1 MQRCP
6 EPELMNGVDQIAAY
20 ASADFSAGDDVTIAR
35 IRSLIAACPL
45 AKEPVVVD
53 LGCGPGNITLRLA
66 RLLPDARV
74 IGIDGAER
82 MLALARQR
90 AADQELA
97 IEFLHR
103 DLRQLKGLLKA
114 DLVVSNSLLHQLHD
128 PLLLWRV
135 TSELANRGCRVLHR
149 DLRRPESMD
158 ELNHLQTLH
167 LPDAPAVLVQDFR
180 ASLRA
185 AFEPSEVAAQLRMTG
200 LKQLSVQLE
209 QDRYLVVSGL
219 VN

>member
-1 MQRCP
+1 MKRCP
-6 EPELMNGVDQIAAY
+6 EPELMNGVDQVAAY
-20 ASADFSAGDDVTIAR
+20 AAADFSAGDGVTIDR
-35 IRSLIAACPL
+35 IRSLIAERPL
-45 AKEPVVVD
+45 GNNPVVVD
-53 LGCGPGNITLRLA
+53 LGCGPGNITVLLA
-66 RLLPDARV
+66 RLLPEARV

-82 MLALARQR
+82 MLQVARQR
-90 AADQELA
+90 AADQDLA

-103 DLRQLKGLLKA
+103 DLRQIRGLKA

-149 DLRRPESMD
+149 DLRRPDSMD
-158 ELNHLQTLH
+158 ELIRLQTLH
-167 LPDAPAVLVQDFR
+167 LPDAPGVLLQDFR

-185 AFEPSEVAAQLRMTG
+185 SFEPAEVADQLRMTG
-200 LKQLSVQLE
+200 LQQLSIQLE
-209 QDRYLVVSGL
+209 GDRYLVVSGL

>member
-6 EPELMNGVDQIAAY
+6 EPELMNGVDQVAAY
-20 ASADFSAGDDVTIAR
+20 AAADFSAGDDVTIDR
-35 IRSLIAACPL
+35 IHSLVAERPLGRSPI
-45 AKEPVVVD
+45 VVD
-53 LGCGPGNITLRLA
+53 LGCGPGNITVLLA
-66 RLLPDARV
+66 RLLPEATV

-82 MLALARQR
+82 MLELARQR
-90 AADQELA
+90 AADQALA

-103 DLRQLKGLLKA
+103 DLRQIKGLKA

-135 TSELANRGCRVLHR
+135 TSQLANRGCRVLHR

-167 LPDAPAVLVQDFR
+167 LPDAPELLLQDFR

-185 AFEPSEVAAQLRMTG
+185 AFEPAEVADQLRITG
-200 LKQLSVQLE
+200 MKQLSVQLE
-209 QDRYLVVSGL
+209 GDRYLVVSGL

>member
-6 EPELMNGVDQIAAY
+6 EPELMNGVDQVTAY
-20 ASADFSAGDDVTIAR
+20 AAADFSAGDDVTIDR
-35 IRSLIAACPL
+35 IRSLVAERPL
-45 AKEPVVVD
+45 GKSPIVVD
-53 LGCGPGNITLRLA
+53 LGCGPGNITVLLA
-66 RLLPDARV
+66 RLLPEATV

-82 MLALARQR
+82 MLELARQR
-90 AADQELA
+90 AADQALA

-103 DLRQLKGLLKA
+103 DLRQIKGLKA

-135 TSELANRGCRVLHR
+135 TSQLANRGCRVLHR
-149 DLRRPESMD
+149 DLRRPKSMD

-167 LPDAPAVLVQDFR
+167 LPDAPELLLQDFR

-185 AFEPSEVAAQLRMTG
+185 AFEPAEVADQLRITG
-200 LKQLSVQLE
+200 MKQLSVQLE
-209 QDRYLVVSGL
+209 GDRYLVVSGL

>member
-6 EPELMNGVDQIAAY
+6 EPELMNGVDQVAAY
-20 ASADFSAGDDVTIAR
+20 AAADFSAGDDVTIDR
-35 IRSLIAACPL
+35 IRSLVAERPL
-45 AKEPVVVD
+45 GKSPIVVD
-53 LGCGPGNITLRLA
+53 LGCGPGNITVLLA
-66 RLLPDARV
+66 RLLPEATV

-82 MLALARQR
+82 MLELARQR
-90 AADQELA
+90 AADQNLA
-97 IEFLHR
+97 IEFLHQ
-103 DLRQLKGLLKA
+103 DLRQIKGLKA

-149 DLRRPESMD
+149 DLRRPKSMD

-167 LPDAPAVLVQDFR
+167 LPDAPEVLIEDFR

-185 AFEPSEVAAQLRMTG
+185 AFEPAEVVDQLRITG
-200 LKQLSVQLE
+200 MKQLSVQLE
-209 QDRYLVVSGL
+209 GDRYLVVSGL

>member
-6 EPELMNGVDQIAAY
+6 EPELMNGVDQVTAY
-20 ASADFSAGDDVTIAR
+20 AAADFSAGDDVTIDR
-35 IRSLIAACPL
+35 IRSLVAEWPL
-45 AKEPVVVD
+45 GNSPIVVD
-53 LGCGPGNITLRLA
+53 LGCGPGNITVLLA
-66 RLLPDARV
+66 RLLPEARV

-82 MLALARQR
+82 MLELARQR
-90 AADQELA
+90 AADQALA

-103 DLRQLKGLLKA
+103 DLRQIKGLKA

-135 TSELANRGCRVLHR
+135 TSQLANRGCRVLHR

-167 LPDAPAVLVQDFR
+167 LPDAPELLLQDFR

-185 AFEPSEVAAQLRMTG
+185 AFEPAEVVDQLRITG
-200 LKQLSVQLE
+200 MKQLSVQLE
-209 QDRYLVVSGL
+209 GDRYLVVSGL

>member
-6 EPELMNGVDQIAAY
+6 EPELMNGVDQVAAY
-20 ASADFSAGDDVTIAR
+20 AAADFSAGDDVTIDR
-35 IRSLIAACPL
+35 IRSLVAERPL
-45 AKEPVVVD
+45 GNSPIVVD
-53 LGCGPGNITLRLA
+53 LGCGPGNITVLLA
-66 RLLPDARV
+66 RLLPEARV

-82 MLALARQR
+82 MLELARQR
-90 AADQELA
+90 AADQNLA
-97 IEFLHR
+97 IEFLHQ
-103 DLRQLKGLLKA
+103 DLRQIKGLKA

-149 DLRRPESMD
+149 DLRRPKSMD

-167 LPDAPAVLVQDFR
+167 LPDAPELLLQDFR

-185 AFEPSEVAAQLRMTG
+185 AFEPAEVVDQLRITG
-200 LKQLSVQLE
+200 MKQLSVQLE
-209 QDRYLVVSGL
+209 GDRYLVVSGL

>member
-6 EPELMNGVDQIAAY
+6 EPELMNAVDQVAAY
-20 ASADFSAGDDVTIAR
+20 AAADFSAGDDVTIDR
-35 IRSLIAACPL
+35 IHSLIAERPL
-45 AKEPVVVD
+45 GNNPVVVD
-53 LGCGPGNITLRLA
+53 LGCGPGNITLLLA
-66 RLLPDARV
+66 RLLPEARV
-74 IGIDGAER
+74 IGIDGADR
-82 MLALARQR
+82 MLELARQR
-90 AADQELA
+90 AADQGLA
-97 IEFLHR
+97 IEFLHQ
-103 DLRQLKGLLKA
+103 DLRQIRGLKA

-149 DLRRPESMD
+149 DLRRPESME

-167 LPDAPAVLVQDFR
+167 LPDAPEVLLQDFR

-185 AFEPSEVAAQLRMTG
+185 AFEPAEVAEQLRMTAMQ
-200 LKQLSVQLE
+200 QLSVQLE
-209 QDRYLVVSGL
+209 GDRYLVVSGL

>member
-6 EPELMNGVDQIAAY
+6 EPELMNGVDQVAAY
-20 ASADFSAGDDVTIAR
+20 AAADFSAGDDVTIDR
-35 IRSLIAACPL
+35 IHSLIAERPL
-45 AKEPVVVD
+45 GNNPVVVD
-53 LGCGPGNITLRLA
+53 LGCGPGNITLLLA
-66 RLLPDARV
+66 RLLPEARV

-82 MLALARQR
+82 MLELARQR
-90 AADQELA
+90 AADQGLA
-97 IEFLHR
+97 IVFLHQ
-103 DLRQLKGLLKA
+103 DLRQIRGLKA

-158 ELNHLQTLH
+158 QLNHLQTLH
-167 LPDAPAVLVQDFR
+167 LPDAPEVLLQDFR

-185 AFEPSEVAAQLRMTG
+185 AFEPAEVADQLRITG
-200 LKQLSVQLE
+200 MKQLSIQLE
-209 QDRYLVVSGL
+209 GDRYLVVSGL

>member
-6 EPELMNGVDQIAAY
+6 EPELMNGVDQVAAY
-20 ASADFSAGDDVTIAR
+20 AAADFSAGDEVTIDR
-35 IRSLIAACPL
+35 IHSLIAERPL
-45 AKEPVVVD
+45 GNNPVVVD
-53 LGCGPGNITLRLA
+53 LGCGPGNITLLLA
-66 RLLPDARV
+66 RLLPEARV
-74 IGIDGAER
+74 IGIDGADR
-82 MLALARQR
+82 MLELARQR
-90 AADQELA
+90 AADQGLA
-97 IEFLHR
+97 IEFLHQ
-103 DLRQLKGLLKA
+103 DLRQIRGLKA

-135 TSELANRGCRVLHR
+135 TSQLANRGCRVLHR

-167 LPDAPAVLVQDFR
+167 LPDAPGVLLQDFR

-185 AFEPSEVAAQLRMTG
+185 AFEPAEVADQLRMTG
-200 LKQLSVQLE
+200 LQQLSVQLE
-209 QDRYLVVSGL
+209 GDRYLVVSGL

>member
-6 EPELMNGVDQIAAY
+6 EPELMNGVDQVAAY
-20 ASADFSAGDDVTIAR
+20 AAADFSAGDDVTIDR
-35 IRSLIAACPL
+35 IRSLVAEWPL
-45 AKEPVVVD
+45 GNSPIVVD
-53 LGCGPGNITLRLA
+53 LGCGPGNITVLLA
-66 RLLPDARV
+66 RLLPEARV

-82 MLALARQR
+82 MLELARQR
-90 AADQELA
+90 AADQDLA

-103 DLRQLKGLLKA
+103 DLRHIKGLKA

-135 TSELANRGCRVLHR
+135 TSQLANRGCRVLHR
-149 DLRRPESMD
+149 DLRRPQSMD

-167 LPDAPAVLVQDFR
+167 LPDAPELLLQDFR

-185 AFEPSEVAAQLRMTG
+185 AFEPAEVVDQLRITG
-200 LKQLSVQLE
+200 MKQLSVQLE
-209 QDRYLVVSGL
+209 GDRYLVVSGL

>member
-6 EPELMNGVDQIAAY
+6 EPELMNGVDQVAAY
-20 ASADFSAGDDVTIAR
+20 AAADFSAGDDVTIDR
-35 IRSLIAACPL
+35 IRSLVAERPL
-45 AKEPVVVD
+45 GKSPIVVD
-53 LGCGPGNITLRLA
+53 LGCGPGNITVLLA
-66 RLLPDARV
+66 RLLPEATV

-82 MLALARQR
+82 MLELARQR
-90 AADQELA
+90 AADQNLA
-97 IEFLHR
+97 IEFLHQ
-103 DLRQLKGLLKA
+103 DLRQIKGLKA

-135 TSELANRGCRVLHR
+135 TSQLANRGCRVLHR
-149 DLRRPESMD
+149 DLRRPKSMD

-167 LPDAPAVLVQDFR
+167 LPDAPELLLQDFR

-185 AFEPSEVAAQLRMTG
+185 AFEPAEVVDQLRITG
-200 LKQLSVQLE
+200 MKQLSVQLE
-209 QDRYLVVSGL
+209 GDRYLVVSGL

>member
-6 EPELMNGVDQIAAY
+6 EPELMNGVDQVAAY
-20 ASADFSAGDDVTIAR
+20 AAADFSAGDDVTIDR
-35 IRSLIAACPL
+35 IRSLVAERPL
-45 AKEPVVVD
+45 GNSPIVVD
-53 LGCGPGNITLRLA
+53 LGCGPGNITVLLA
-66 RLLPDARV
+66 RLLPEARV

-82 MLALARQR
+82 MLELARQR
-90 AADQELA
+90 AADQALA

-103 DLRQLKGLLKA
+103 DLRQIKGLKA

-135 TSELANRGCRVLHR
+135 TSQLANRGCRVLHR

-167 LPDAPAVLVQDFR
+167 LPDAPEPLLQDFR

-185 AFEPSEVAAQLRMTG
+185 AFEPAEVVDQLRITG
-200 LKQLSVQLE
+200 MKQLSVQLE
-209 QDRYLVVSGL
+209 GDRYLVVSGL

>member
-6 EPELMNGVDQIAAY
+6 EPELMNGVDQVAAY
-20 ASADFSAGDDVTIAR
+20 AAADFSAGDDVTIDR
-35 IRSLIAACPL
+35 IRSLVAERPL
-45 AKEPVVVD
+45 GRSPIVVD
-53 LGCGPGNITLRLA
+53 LGCGPGNITVLLA
-66 RLLPDARV
+66 RLLPEATV

-82 MLALARQR
+82 MLELARQR
-90 AADQELA
+90 AADQALA

-103 DLRQLKGLLKA
+103 DLRQIKGLKA

-135 TSELANRGCRVLHR
+135 TSQLANRGCRVLHR

-167 LPDAPAVLVQDFR
+167 LPDAPELLLQDFR

-185 AFEPSEVAAQLRMTG
+185 AFEPAEVADQLRITG
-200 LKQLSVQLE
+200 MKQLSVQLE
-209 QDRYLVVSGL
+209 GDRYLVVSGL

>member
-1 MQRCP
+1 M
-6 EPELMNGVDQIAAY
+6 L
-20 ASADFSAGDDVTIAR
+20 
-35 IRSLIAACPL
+35 
-45 AKEPVVVD
+45 
-53 LGCGPGNITLRLA
+53 LA
-66 RLLPDARV
+66 RLLPEARV

-82 MLALARQR
+82 MLELARQR
-90 AADQELA
+90 AADQNLA

-103 DLRQLKGLLKA
+103 DLRQIKGLKA

-135 TSELANRGCRVLHR
+135 TSQLANRGCRVLHR

-167 LPDAPAVLVQDFR
+167 LPDAPELLLQDFR

-185 AFEPSEVAAQLRMTG
+185 AFEPAEVVDQLRITG
-200 LKQLSVQLE
+200 MKQLSVQLE
-209 QDRYLVVSGL
+209 GDRYLVVSGL

>member
-6 EPELMNGVDQIAAY
+6 EPELMNGVDQVAAY
-20 ASADFSAGDDVTIAR
+20 AAADFSAGDDVTIDR
-35 IRSLIAACPL
+35 IRSLVAEWPL
-45 AKEPVVVD
+45 GNRPIVVD
-53 LGCGPGNITLRLA
+53 LGCGPGNITVLLA
-66 RLLPDARV
+66 RLLPEARV

-82 MLALARQR
+82 MLELARQR
-90 AADQELA
+90 AADQALA

-103 DLRQLKGLLKA
+103 DLRQIKGLKA

-135 TSELANRGCRVLHR
+135 TSQLAKRGCRVLHR

-167 LPDAPAVLVQDFR
+167 LPDAPELLLQDFR

-185 AFEPSEVAAQLRMTG
+185 AFEPAEVVDQLRITG
-200 LKQLSVQLE
+200 MKQLSVQLE
-209 QDRYLVVSGL
+209 GDRYLVVSGL

>member
-6 EPELMNGVDQIAAY
+6 EPELMNGVDQVAAY
-20 ASADFSAGDDVTIAR
+20 AAADFSAGDDVTIDR
-35 IRSLIAACPL
+35 ISSLVADRPL
-45 AKEPVVVD
+45 GNNPVVVD
-53 LGCGPGNITLRLA
+53 LGCGPGNITLLLA
-66 RLLPDARV
+66 RLLPEAMV

-90 AADQELA
+90 AADQGLA

-103 DLRQLKGLLKA
+103 DLRQIQGLKA

-135 TSELANRGCRVLHR
+135 TSELAKRGCCVLHR
-149 DLRRPESMD
+149 DLRRPESM
-158 ELNHLQTLH
+158 EALNHLQTLH
-167 LPDAPAVLVQDFR
+167 LPDAPEVLIQDFR

-185 AFEPSEVAAQLRMTG
+185 AFEPSEVVDQLQMTG
-200 LKQLSVQLE
+200 MEQLSVQLE
-209 QDRYLVVSGL
+209 GDRYLVVSGL

>member
-6 EPELMNGVDQIAAY
+6 EPELMNGVDQVAAY
-20 ASADFSAGDDVTIAR
+20 AAADFSAGDDVTLDR
-35 IRSLIAACPL
+35 IQSLIAERPL
-45 AKEPVVVD
+45 GNNPVVVD
-53 LGCGPGNITLRLA
+53 LGCGPGNITLLLA
-66 RLLPDARV
+66 RLLPEARV
-74 IGIDGAER
+74 IGIDGADR
-82 MLALARQR
+82 MLELARQR
-90 AADQELA
+90 AADQGLA
-97 IEFLHR
+97 IEFLHQ
-103 DLRQLKGLLKA
+103 DLRQIRGLKA

-158 ELNHLQTLH
+158 ELNHLQALH
-167 LPDAPAVLVQDFR
+167 LPDAPEVLIEDFR

-185 AFEPSEVAAQLRMTG
+185 AFEPSEVAEQLRITAMQ
-200 LKQLSVQLE
+200 QLSVQLE
-209 QDRYLVVSGL
+209 GDRYLVVSGL

>member
-6 EPELMNGVDQIAAY
+6 EPELMNGVDQVAAY
-20 ASADFSAGDDVTIAR
+20 AAADFSAGDDVTIDR
-35 IRSLIAACPL
+35 IHSLIAERPL
-45 AKEPVVVD
+45 GNNPVVVD
-53 LGCGPGNITLRLA
+53 LGCGPGNITLLLA
-66 RLLPDARV
+66 RLLPEARV
-74 IGIDGAER
+74 IGIDGADR
-82 MLALARQR
+82 MLELARQR
-90 AADQELA
+90 AADQGLA
-97 IEFLHR
+97 IAFLHR
-103 DLRQLKGLLKA
+103 DLRQLRGLKA

-158 ELNHLQTLH
+158 ELNHLQALH
-167 LPDAPAVLVQDFR
+167 LPDAPEVLIEDFR

-185 AFEPSEVAAQLRMTG
+185 AFEPSEVAEQLRMTAMQ
-200 LKQLSVQLE
+200 QLSVQLE
-209 QDRYLVVSGL
+209 GDRYLVVSGL

>member
-6 EPELMNGVDQIAAY
+6 EPELMNGVDQVAAY
-20 ASADFSAGDDVTIAR
+20 AAADFSAGDDVTIDR
-35 IRSLIAACPL
+35 IRSLVAERPL
-45 AKEPVVVD
+45 GKSPIVVD
-53 LGCGPGNITLRLA
+53 LGCGPGNITVLLA
-66 RLLPDARV
+66 RLLPEATV

-82 MLALARQR
+82 MLELARQR
-90 AADQELA
+90 AADQNLA
-97 IEFLHR
+97 IEFLHQ
-103 DLRQLKGLLKA
+103 DLRQIKGLKA

-167 LPDAPAVLVQDFR
+167 LPDAPEVLIEDFR

-185 AFEPSEVAAQLRMTG
+185 AFEPAEVVDQLRITG
-200 LKQLSVQLE
+200 MKQLSVQLE
-209 QDRYLVVSGL
+209 GDRYLVVSGL

>member
-6 EPELMNGVDQIAAY
+6 EPELMNGVDQVAAY
-20 ASADFSAGDDVTIAR
+20 AAADFSAGDGVTIDR
-35 IRSLIAACPL
+35 IRSLIAERPL
-45 AKEPVVVD
+45 GSNPVVVD
-53 LGCGPGNITLRLA
+53 LGCGPGNITLLLA
-66 RLLPDARV
+66 RLLPEARV

-82 MLALARQR
+82 MLELARQR
-90 AADQELA
+90 AADQGLA
-97 IEFLHR
+97 IEFLHQ
-103 DLRQLKGLLKA
+103 DLRQIRGLKA

-149 DLRRPESMD
+149 DLRRPESME
-158 ELNHLQTLH
+158 ELNHLQALH
-167 LPDAPAVLVQDFR
+167 LPDAPEVLIEDFR

-185 AFEPSEVAAQLRMTG
+185 AFEPSEVAEQLRITAMQ
-200 LKQLSVQLE
+200 QLSVQLE
-209 QDRYLVVSGL
+209 GDRYLVVSGL

>member
-1 MQRCP
+1 MQSCP
-6 EPELMNGVDQIAAY
+6 EPELMNGVDQVAAY
-20 ASADFSAGDDVTIAR
+20 AAADFSAGDDVTIDR
-35 IRSLIAACPL
+35 IRSLVAERPL
-45 AKEPVVVD
+45 GNNPIVVD
-53 LGCGPGNITLRLA
+53 LGCGPGNITVLLA
-66 RLLPDARV
+66 RLLPEATV

-82 MLALARQR
+82 MLELARQR
-90 AADQELA
+90 AADQNLA
-97 IEFLHR
+97 IEFLHQ
-103 DLRQLKGLLKA
+103 DLRQIKGLKA

-149 DLRRPESMD
+149 DLRRPKSMD

-167 LPDAPAVLVQDFR
+167 LSDAPEVLLQDFR

-185 AFEPSEVAAQLRMTG
+185 AFEPAEVVDQLRITG
-200 LKQLSVQLE
+200 MKQLSVQLE
-209 QDRYLVVSGL
+209 GDRYLVVSGL

>member
-6 EPELMNGVDQIAAY
+6 EPELMNGVDQVAAY
-20 ASADFSAGDDVTIAR
+20 AAADFSAGDDVTIDR
-35 IRSLIAACPL
+35 IRSLVAEWPL
-45 AKEPVVVD
+45 GNSPIVVD
-53 LGCGPGNITLRLA
+53 LGCGPGNITVLLA
-66 RLLPDARV
+66 RLLPEARV

-82 MLALARQR
+82 MLELARQR
-90 AADQELA
+90 AADQNLA

-103 DLRQLKGLLKA
+103 DLRQIKGLKA

-135 TSELANRGCRVLHR
+135 TSQLANRGCRVLHR

-167 LPDAPAVLVQDFR
+167 LPDAPELLLQDFR

-185 AFEPSEVAAQLRMTG
+185 AFEPAEVVDQLRITG
-200 LKQLSVQLE
+200 MKQLSVQLE
-209 QDRYLVVSGL
+209 GDRYLVVSGL

>member
-6 EPELMNGVDQIAAY
+6 EPELMNGVDQVAAY
-20 ASADFSAGDDVTIAR
+20 AAADFSAGDDVTLDR
-35 IRSLIAACPL
+35 IHSLIAERPL
-45 AKEPVVVD
+45 GNNPVVVD
-53 LGCGPGNITLRLA
+53 LGCGPGNITLLLA
-66 RLLPDARV
+66 RLLPEARV
-74 IGIDGAER
+74 IGIDGADR
-82 MLALARQR
+82 MLELARQR
-90 AADQELA
+90 AADQGLA
-97 IEFLHR
+97 IEFLHQ
-103 DLRQLKGLLKA
+103 DLRQIRGLKA

-167 LPDAPAVLVQDFR
+167 LPDAPEVLLQDFR

-185 AFEPSEVAAQLRMTG
+185 AFEPAEVAEQLRMTAMQ
-200 LKQLSVQLE
+200 QLSVQLE
-209 QDRYLVVSGL
+209 GDRYLVVSGL

>member
-6 EPELMNGVDQIAAY
+6 EPELMNGVDQVAAY
-20 ASADFSAGDDVTIAR
+20 AAADFSAGDDVTIDR
-35 IRSLIAACPL
+35 IRSLVAERPL
-45 AKEPVVVD
+45 GKSPIVVD
-53 LGCGPGNITLRLA
+53 LGCGPGNITVLLA
-66 RLLPDARV
+66 RLLPEARV

-82 MLALARQR
+82 MLELARQR
-90 AADQELA
+90 AADQALA

-103 DLRQLKGLLKA
+103 DLRQIKGLKA

-135 TSELANRGCRVLHR
+135 TSQLANRGCRVLHR

-167 LPDAPAVLVQDFR
+167 LPDAPELLLQDFR

-185 AFEPSEVAAQLRMTG
+185 AFEPAEVVDQLRITG
-200 LKQLSVQLE
+200 MKQLSVQLE
-209 QDRYLVVSGL
+209 GDRYLVVSGL

>member
-6 EPELMNGVDQIAAY
+6 EPELMNGVDQVAAY
-20 ASADFSAGDDVTIAR
+20 AAADFSAGDDVTIDR
-35 IRSLIAACPL
+35 IRSLVAERPL
-45 AKEPVVVD
+45 GNNPIVVD
-53 LGCGPGNITLRLA
+53 LGCGPGNITVLLA
-66 RLLPDARV
+66 RLLPEATV

-82 MLALARQR
+82 MLELARQR
-90 AADQELA
+90 AADQALA

-103 DLRQLKGLLKA
+103 DLRQIKGLKA

-135 TSELANRGCRVLHR
+135 TSQLANRGCRVLHR

-167 LPDAPAVLVQDFR
+167 LPDAPEVLIEDFR

-185 AFEPSEVAAQLRMTG
+185 AFEPAEVVDQLRITG

-209 QDRYLVVSGL
+209 GDRYLVVSGL

>member
-6 EPELMNGVDQIAAY
+6 EPELMNGVDQVAAY
-20 ASADFSAGDDVTIAR
+20 AAADFSAGDDVTIDR
-35 IRSLIAACPL
+35 IRSLVAERPL
-45 AKEPVVVD
+45 GNSPIVVD
-53 LGCGPGNITLRLA
+53 LGCGPGNITVLLA
-66 RLLPDARV
+66 RLLPEARV

-82 MLALARQR
+82 MLELARQR
-90 AADQELA
+90 AADQALA

-103 DLRQLKGLLKA
+103 DLRQIKGLKA

-135 TSELANRGCRVLHR
+135 TSQLANRGCRVLHR

-167 LPDAPAVLVQDFR
+167 LPDAPELLLQDFR

-185 AFEPSEVAAQLRMTG
+185 AFEPAEVVDQLRITG
-200 LKQLSVQLE
+200 MKQLSVQLE
-209 QDRYLVVSGL
+209 GDRYLVVSGL